1 MINVNT
7 LIKITSNTYIYTVY
21 LLPKIHSKICVLK
34 ITRSS
39 SKKINHINENVNAL
53 LYFYSQIAKPLLLV
67 LFFFFF
73 FFILCCVLL
82 LAEKSLA
89 NSRIPGC
96 RAKARY

>member
-1 MINVNT
+1 M
-7 LIKITSNTYIYTVY
+7 Y
-21 LLPKIHSKICVLK
+21 LLPKIHSKICVFK

-39 SKKINHINENVNAL
+39 SKKIIHINENVNAL
-53 LYFYSQIAKPLLLV
+53 LYFYNQIAKPLLLV
-67 LFFFFF
+67 HFFFF

>member
-1 MINVNT
+1 M
-7 LIKITSNTYIYTVY
+7 Y
-21 LLPKIHSKICVLK
+21 LLPKIHSKICVFK

-39 SKKINHINENVNAL
+39 SKKIIHINEKCKCTIVL
-53 LYFYSQIAKPLLLV
+53 LQSDCKTFAFSS
-67 LFFFFF
+67 FFFFF
-73 FFILCCVLL
+73 FFILCCVIL

>member
-1 MINVNT
+1 MIDVNT

-34 ITRSS
+34 IARSS
-39 SKKINHINENVNAL
+39 SKKIIHINENVNAL

-73 FFILCCVLL
+73 
-82 LAEKSLA
+82 AEKSLA